1 MDASEA
7 GPKRTRTW
15 WIVALGI
22 VSAWCLYLYF
32 FGPRPSLNI
41 PVLEGTALKQPADFN
56 WAPSDL
62 DGRPVPFERYR
73 GKPVFLNVWATW
85 CPPCVAELPSI
96 ARLAGARGLDPV
108 AFVCVSIDPDIEAV
122 RRFVKGKDWPM
133 TVLHV
138 DPGALPEV
146 FTTEGIPATFLIA
159 PDGRITA
166 SALGSA
172 EWDDPSAV
180 AFLQKMASV
189 KPGAG
194 AVTQPEEEPSAPAA
208 SR

>member
-1 MDASEA
+1 MDASGA
-7 GPKRTRTW
+7 GPKRSRTW
-15 WIVALGI
+15 WIVALGL
-22 VSAWCLYLYF
+22 VSAWCLFLYV
-32 FGPRPSLNI
+32 FGPRPSLDV
-41 PVLEGTALKQPADFN
+41 PMLEGTALKQPAAFD

-96 ARLAGARGLDPV
+96 ARLAGTSALDQV

-138 DPGALPEV
+138 DPSTLPEV

-159 PDGRITA
+159 PDGRIAA

-172 EWDDPSAV
+172 EWDHPSV
-180 AFLQKMASV
+180 VTFLQKLASV
-189 KPGAG
+189 KPGAD
-194 AVTQPEEEPSAPAA
+194 TPPEEEPSTAA
-208 SR
+208 AAH